1 MAKLAMAPPVE
12 LMVNPVAAVLT
23 VRFSDEAESV
33 KAGAASAAVTV
44 NVNVAVVEPLALV
57 AVTVYAVAP
66 ATDVGVPV
74 SAPVEVLKLI
84 PAGVALMAKL
94 AMAPPVELMVN
105 PVATVLTVLVSDEE
119 ERVKAGAASA
129 GAAAAGSGAGVA
141 GSGAGVAVVIDA
153 EIAEGSEEP
162 AVFIAV
168 NVNV

>member
-105 PVATVLTVLVSDEE
+105 PVAAVLTVRFSDEAE
-119 ERVKAGAASA
+119 SVKAGAASA
-129 GAAAAGSGAGVA
+129 DPEGVGATGSGG
-141 GSGAGVAVVIDA
+141 GGGVAVVIDA
-153 EIAEGSEEP
+153 EIAEASEEP
-162 AVFIAV
+162 AAFIAV

>member
-129 GAAAAGSGAGVA
+129 GAAAGSGAGVA